1 MQYNMKNEKEYIIK
15 YNFNNKTP
23 NIKSLKNDY
32 ESIRKKVLENDDNI
46 TDKVNIQKKNTL
58 TKNIINFKIV

>member
-1 MQYNMKNEKEYIIK
+1 MKNEKEYMIK
-15 YNFNNKTP
+15 YNLNNKTP
-23 NIKSLKNDY
+23 NIKHLKNDY

-46 TDKVNIQKKNTL
+46 IGKVDIEKKNTL